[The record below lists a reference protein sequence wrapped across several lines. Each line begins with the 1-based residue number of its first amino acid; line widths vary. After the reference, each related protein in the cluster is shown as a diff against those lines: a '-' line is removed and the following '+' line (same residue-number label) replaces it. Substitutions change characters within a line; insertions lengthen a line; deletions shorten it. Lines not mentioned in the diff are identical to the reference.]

1 MVIRSATLF
10 CIVFCLTGIVYS
22 QTPSSIVED
31 EPSPC
36 QSPILLKAQTQGLKS
51 LKPDEIVEYWVRSWQ
66 CKRYAKRVGQDI
78 NLGYLQKQKQ
88 EEYYRESKEL
98 SGLGSCFTTVI
109 IITVLYSYVSF
120 ALLN

>member
-1 MVIRSATLF
+1 MVIRPVTLF
-10 CIVFCLTGIVYS
+10 CIVFCLTGVGYS
-22 QTPSSIVED
+22 QTPSSSLED
-31 EPSPC
+31 EPNPC
-36 QSPILLKAQTQGLKS
+36 QSPVLQKAQTQGLKS
-51 LKPDEIVEYWVRSWQ
+51 LKPDEIVEYWIRNWQ

-88 EEYYRESKEL
+88 EEYYREAKEL

-109 IITVLYSYVSF
+109 IITILYSFVSF